1 MPRVLVALA
10 SVGLRASSFTLSSN
24 HRLPN
29 AFRRNMGALQSTA
42 ADKQEL
48 ESMIRCMAED
58 KTGEWIAANCLP
70 DCLFIRPS
78 GNPFKAAEFV
88 TFFGGDVEITEKN
101 LIKIQKLDVGA
112 DMAFATA
119 SESAKFTYKGTPNDD
134 PSFTVSTAWKIA
146 HGHRS
151 TATGNDMSSWD
162 GCV

>member
-1 MPRVLVALA
+1 MAWRCV
-10 SVGLRASSFTLSSN
+10 
-24 HRLPN
+24 RLGNPN
-29 AFRRNMGALQSTA
+29 AIDATSTVFAQA
-42 ADKQEL
+42 ADEAEL
-48 ESMIRCMAED
+48 TSMIKLMAED

-88 TFFGGDVEITEKN
+88 TFFGGDVEITEKA

-112 DMAFATA
+112 DMAYATA

-134 PSFTVSTAWKIA
+134 PSFTVSSIWKKVGGSWKLA
-146 HGHRS
+146 HAHRS

>member
-1 MPRVLVALA
+1 MACTRPRPL
-10 SVGLRASSFTLSSN
+10 T
-24 HRLPN
+24 
-29 AFRRNMGALQSTA
+29 QA
-42 ADKQEL
+42 ADEAEL
-48 ESMIRCMAED
+48 TKMIKSMAED

-88 TFFGGDVEITEKN
+88 TFFGGDVEITEKA

-112 DMAFATA
+112 DMAYATA

-134 PSFTVSTAWKIA
+134 PSFTVSTVWKKVGGAWKLA